1 MRSALKEI
9 KSNESVIDS
18 KNNQIVG
25 YEEDILKLKARIKQ
39 LIPHK
44 KILPKKQSFES
55 PTHQIEM
62 ANLTPPRIPQSPR
75 MDDTTFSS
83 VSQSIRNKVGRNHAV
98 EHALDELT
106 RFYNQSQLELA
117 TERKNTRISIDDA
130 MSWQNATTYFF
141 GHYSQ

>member
-1 MRSALKEI
+1 
-9 KSNESVIDS
+9 
-18 KNNQIVG
+18 
-25 YEEDILKLKARIKQ
+25 
-39 LIPHK
+39 
-44 KILPKKQSFES
+44 
-55 PTHQIEM
+55 M

-83 VSQSIRNKVGRNHAV
+83 VSQSIRNKLGRNHAV

-117 TERKNTRISIDDA
+117 TERKNTRIAIDDA

-141 GHYSQ
+141 FLDIIVNNSDTFIRHFYGRTSYSEYGLIFINLTRTNSGLNNKKSITDILIKTIK